1 MRRLDTTEAEI
12 DEIKTTRRAPSGL
25 VIRSPVSGHIINKAI
40 VQGDKVDAGMTL
52 FEVADLS
59 HAWVEADVFE
69 TDIPLLHAGQ
79 KVDVTLEGL
88 PNEVFHGQILLVHP
102 HVEMASRTNRI
113 RIDLPNPDHAL
124 RPGMYATVDSQ
135 GSLR

>member
-1 MRRLDTTEAEI
+1 MNDFFSLRSHRPVTTVS
-12 DEIKTTRRAPSGL
+12 TRQVPSGL

-52 FEVADLS
+52 FDVADLS

-79 KVDVTLEGL
+79 KVRVYYTGPTE
-88 PNEVFHGQILLVHP
+88 
-102 HVEMASRTNRI
+102 SRTVERVVVE
-113 RIDLPNPDHAL
+113 D
-124 RPGMYATVDSQ
+124 
-135 GSLR
+135 